1 MSASTSINKK
11 LLLKWAISIVV
22 SIIPLFVAT
31 NDVYTAQ
38 IQHFLVF
45 TLLGI
50 CLLAFELLNGFAVS
64 FLMIAGWVLTG
75 VTDFAGAMTS
85 FTTTNFIM
93 IVTAMVFVNVII
105 LRQVF

>member
-38 IQHFLVF
+38 IQHF
-45 TLLGI
+45 
-50 CLLAFELLNGFAVS
+50 
-64 FLMIAGWVLTG
+64 
-75 VTDFAGAMTS
+75 
-85 FTTTNFIM
+85 
-93 IVTAMVFVNVII
+93 
-105 LRQVF
+105 